1 MASPLALGRRDISGT
16 IDGVKESFSS
26 WDACMSKAYCK
37 WPVIAGIAIAG
48 IIIFSILWC
57 CGRCLCCGAE
67 CCCSC
72 LSCCNKCCPG
82 PRKGHRRV
90 ESPPPA
96 AFPNNQQYQ
105 SAPPMYAG
113 PGWNQDN
120 TPQYATFDVSSG
132 DKKFNEDALPAMPTW
147 ETAKST
153 KVEVHEEQ
161 VREHPDDM
169 EMKKLDMKPGGSP
182 TNSSVGPSPVNS
194 RSPAPPSEYGL
205 PVQPRPIHPA
215 NSNFVNDFKSPS
227 PYQSEFNAGQDQ
239 PAYFNGQPQQPYG
252 MQRHASPAPYQD
264 QNQPYHYANDPYG
277 QQAYGYDH
285 GAAPYGQQQYD
296 TASSVGGYA
305 PSQAPTGYAPSGST
319 RYEPSMHNAYQDP
332 YQRGPPPPMPP
343 IDRAGTASPYQSYG
357 QPPRPPVERAA
368 TASPYQPFNNA
379 PRPPVER
386 SATGSPWE
394 RFGANRNPAGY

>member
-1 MASPLALGRRDISGT
+1 MASPLALGRRDISST

-37 WPVIAGIAIAG
+37 WPVIA
-48 IIIFSILWC
+48 
-57 CGRCLCCGAE
+57 
-67 CCCSC
+67 
-72 LSCCNKCCPG
+72 
-82 PRKGHRRV
+82 GHRRV

-252 MQRHASPAPYQD
+252 MQRHASPAPAPYQD

-285 GAAPYGQQQYD
+285 GAAPYGQQYD

>member
-1 MASPLALGRRDISGT
+1 MASPLALGRRDISST

-182 TNSSVGPSPVNS
+182 TNSSVGPSP
-194 RSPAPPSEYGL
+194 
-205 PVQPRPIHPA
+205 
-215 NSNFVNDFKSPS
+215 
-227 PYQSEFNAGQDQ
+227 
-239 PAYFNGQPQQPYG
+239 
-252 MQRHASPAPYQD
+252 
-264 QNQPYHYANDPYG
+264 
-277 QQAYGYDH
+277 QAYGCDH
-285 GAAPYGQQQYD
+285 GAAPYGQQYD